1 MMKTTLRMLFTGHS
15 MVCSNNVSRRTYLM
29 IKCRHY
35 VTYGGDG
42 SIGIFTN
49 WPHTRGQDNKLVRSG
64 AATISTP
71 PAIITTRILVDIYCL

>member
-1 MMKTTLRMLFTGHS
+1 
-15 MVCSNNVSRRTYLM
+15 MVCSNNVSRRIYLM
-29 IKCRHY
+29 IECRHY
-35 VTYGGDG
+35 VTYGEDG

-71 PAIITTRILVDIYCL
+71 PAIITTRILVDIHCL